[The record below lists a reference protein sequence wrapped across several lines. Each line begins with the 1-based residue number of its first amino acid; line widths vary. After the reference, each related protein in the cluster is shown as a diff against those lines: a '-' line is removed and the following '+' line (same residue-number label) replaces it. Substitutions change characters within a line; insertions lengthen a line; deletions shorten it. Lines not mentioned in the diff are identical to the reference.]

1 MDSAIESHPLK
12 ITAIGR
18 FKKFNKIRLHHEGT
32 HTLILCGIIF
42 VLVNILCY
50 VLFRLAIPF
59 YAVLATT
66 TVVYIILVNFFRCPI
81 RFFNGDTEGLVI
93 APADGTIVVLEETLE
108 NEYFHDKRIMVS
120 IFMSLLNVHANWFPV
135 DGVIKMVKHEDGNFH
150 KAWLPKASLENE
162 RSTVIIETPQGD
174 NIIVRQVAGA
184 MARRIVSYA
193 HENDECYIDEHLG
206 FIKFG
211 SRVDLFLPLD
221 SEICVKQG
229 QKTVGDTTIIAKLPV
244 RNGKSTD

>member
-1 MDSAIESHPLK
+1 MLMGA
-12 ITAIGR
+12 
-18 FKKFNKIRLHHEGT
+18 T
-32 HTLILCGIIF
+32 HLFYGILAVALII
-42 VLVNILCY
+42 Y
-50 VLFRLAIPF
+50 
-59 YAVLATT
+59 T
-66 TVVYIILVNFFRCPI
+66 ILVNFFRCPI

-93 APADGTIVVLEETLE
+93 APADGKIVVLEEVVE
-108 NEYFHDKRIMVS
+108 NEYFHDRRIMVS

-135 DGVIKMVKHEDGNFH
+135 DGYIKMVKHEDGNFH

-174 NIIVRQVAGA
+174 DILVRQVAGA

-193 HENDECYIDEHLG
+193 HEKDECYIDEHLG

-211 SRVDLFLPLD
+211 SRVDLYLPLG
-221 SEICVKQG
+221 SEICVKLG

-244 RNGKSTD
+244 HNG